1 MIDLLLAIALGLA
14 ASSCGLGAPDDGLSG
29 FHSPVIAYGHEHD
42 ADAGSENYDG
52 ELPGVRVTL

>member
-14 ASSCGLGAPDDGLSG
+14 ASSCGIGAPDDGLSG

-42 ADAGSENYDG
+42 ADAGVE
-52 ELPGVRVTL
+52 R